1 MDDLLVDGVS
11 VQTYAYNVTS
21 RASRWVVPG
30 RRGDNPS
37 LPGVHGTLW
46 TPGKPYDENTLV
58 WNMWALGCEPDGSM
72 PAGRRQDKVMHNL
85 DALMRLFSTP
95 YLRTVVQRNSVNGDR
110 QFRGEITAAI
120 DLSSMAGGTR
130 AEFAVEWT
138 LPDPFWQDVVAKTA
152 TATPGSGATSV
163 AVRFAAFDGATAP
176 ITGAVFEVT
185 GPVQSP
191 MLVDISTGQ
200 WVKLGMTLAA
210 GQVWRVDT
218 ASWTS
223 TVAGANKVGVT
234 THGGGATFLD
244 VTPQTSGQC
253 LVGFQA
259 AGGVTAATS
268 MKMTGR
274 RKYLLA

>member
-1 MDDLLVDGVS
+1 MGDLLVDGTS

-30 RRGDNPS
+30 RRGDNAA

-72 PAGRRQDKVMHNL
+72 PSGSRQDRVIQHL

-95 YLRTVVQRNSVNGDR
+95 HLRTVVQRGTPGGDR
-110 QFRGEITAAI
+110 QFRGEVTAAI

-138 LPDPFWQDVVAKTA
+138 LPDPFWQDVVAQTQ
-152 TATPGSGATSV
+152 TVNPGSGATSKTLH
-163 AVRFAAFDGATAP
+163 FSAFNGSTAP
-176 ITGAVFEVT
+176 MTGSVFEVT
-185 GPVQSP
+185 GPAQSP
-191 MLVDISTGQ
+191 VLADLATGQ
-200 WVKLGMTLAA
+200 WVKLGQSLTA

-223 TVAGANKVGVT
+223 TVAGVNKVGVT

-244 VTPQTSGQC
+244 VTPQPSGQC
-253 LVGFQA
+253 MVGFSA

-268 MKMTGR
+268 VKMTGR